1 MQFDDL
7 NRLEG
12 LPEFILLHFAKA
24 GERRMKLLTPV
35 DRGRLRKS
43 IGYVRTS
50 SGFLGDSIQIGSNVE
65 YAPYILSDVGPY
77 IIRVKR
83 ARALAWVDYPGKGSK
98 RTRPDSDDAE
108 NWKKL
113 RKSGLARY
121 AKSVR
126 HPGGQ
131 KVISR
136 TAEWLAQRQDAIVA
150 SAIRQFMR
158 GVGN

>member
-1 MQFDDL
+1 MQFKDL
-7 NRLEG
+7 SKLDG
-12 LPEFILLHFAKA
+12 LPEYLLLQFAKA
-24 GERRMKLLTPV
+24 GERKMKLLTPV
-35 DRGRLRKS
+35 DRGRLRSS
-43 IGYVRTS
+43 IGYVQV
-50 SGFLGDSIQIGSNVE
+50 GDEIQIGSNVE